1 MERLDRC
8 KSMERRKPYSQ
19 TLSVENESTHKN
31 HKTSLRLRKCN
42 SSVGSAA
49 TFPSRAR
56 LSSKPY
62 NCSFAARELHLIPGL
77 RPDLLLRSKVNTLKP
92 SSACWKTLL
101 PRFARR
107 NATHPPDLFRNCT
120 PFALRALPSVGG
132 SSAMRNKKDQIY
144 FVLNLYR
151 HLPRLG
157 KRVKP
162 CCARKG
168 SPGNGISIFPSLCI
182 YILFIII

>member
-56 LSSKPY
+56 SRPAY
-62 NCSFAARELHLIPGL
+62 GPG
-77 RPDLLLRSKVNTLKP
+77 NQ
-92 SSACWKTLL
+92 
-101 PRFARR
+101 
-107 NATHPPDLFRNCT
+107 PPQSPPAPAPPT
-120 PFALRALPSVGG
+120 GRALTP
-132 SSAMRNKKDQIY
+132 
-144 FVLNLYR
+144 LNQ
-151 HLPRLG
+151 G
-157 KRVKP
+157 
-162 CCARKG
+162 
-168 SPGNGISIFPSLCI
+168 
-182 YILFIII
+182 